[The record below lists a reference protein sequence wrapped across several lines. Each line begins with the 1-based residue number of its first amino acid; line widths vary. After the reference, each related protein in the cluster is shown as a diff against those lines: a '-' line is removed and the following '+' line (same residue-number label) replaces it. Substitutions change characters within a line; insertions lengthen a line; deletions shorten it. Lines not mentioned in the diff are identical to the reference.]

1 MPRCSG
7 SGAHKSAVAGWSEQ
21 SEQCRQCKH
30 EGSGAGGGAVV
41 CDSCGSAR
49 VSAETV
55 SGGSVVAMGVDGK
68 DGIVAGKVGCA
79 QRGRGLKC
87 VRIVSPN
94 PETREGTLLPFV
106 ARRGQPVDHGQRVG
120 MARRR
125 CAPRSPERL
134 VDLLLVV
141 VCVEK
146 CGMSLMSST
155 CRGCG
160 DGAR

>member
-1 MPRCSG
+1 MR
-7 SGAHKSAVAGWSEQ
+7 Q
-21 SEQCRQCKH
+21 SSHVSHMVTQ
-30 EGSGAGGGAVV
+30 GAVKSSHV
-41 CDSCGSAR
+41 R
-49 VSAETV
+49 VRECLRETV

-94 PETREGTLLPFV
+94 YETREGTLLSFV
-106 ARRGQPVDHGQRVG
+106 VRLGQPVDRGQRVG
-120 MARRR
+120 VARCR

-134 VDLLLVV
+134 AGLLVVV

-160 DGAR
+160 GGAR